1 MRRVCVF
8 DVRLV
13 AEWFLFCLY
22 IAPTKAQDL
31 YSLIPPPTDFYRT
44 LNSNPMA
51 TYFGRRQ
58 IRYSMTVSLSSLP
71 LTSIILACTRLKPAY
86 FEQNHAQVRLWSVSD
101 RTFWGPVWDPELEE
115 YLLTGDHT
123 DTTYKQEFELLDGGT
138 YNNIP
143 LNTRPRP
150 SDFNDTAP
158 QV

>member
-1 MRRVCVF
+1 
-8 DVRLV
+8 
-13 AEWFLFCLY
+13 
-22 IAPTKAQDL
+22 
-31 YSLIPPPTDFYRT
+31 
-44 LNSNPMA
+44 MA
-51 TYFGRRQ
+51 R
-58 IRYSMTVSLSSLP
+58 SLP
-71 LTSIILACTRLKPAY
+71 PHGTNEGTGPLFIDPTAYGFLSDAHKERHGNILWPQTDPLFYDGKPELTTTNIDNISMHTVETCLLWT
-86 FEQNHAQVRLWSVSD
+86 NHAQVRLWSVPD